1 MRGLVFSEFL
11 EFVEQVA
18 GDEMVE
24 DMLDE
29 CDLESGGAYTSV
41 GNYDHGEIVKM
52 VTFLNEA
59 TGNDVSAMVHDFGRY
74 LFGQLASSHSKIVGD
89 ETQLL
94 DFLQGI
100 ETHIHTEVRKLY
112 PDAELPM
119 FETERVNEKELIMD
133 YESSRPFADLA
144 HGMIMGASDHFKNAL
159 TVKRTDKPAN
169 GSFKTRFE
177 VSVN

>member
-11 EFVEQVA
+11 EFVENAA
-18 GDEMVE
+18 GEDMVE
-24 DMLDE
+24 DMLDACE
-29 CDLESGGAYTSV
+29 LESGGAYTSV
-41 GNYDHGEIVKM
+41 GNYDHGEIIKM

-74 LFGQLASSHSKIVGD
+74 LFGQLANSHTKIIGE

-112 PDAELPM
+112 PNAELPM
-119 FETERVNEKELIMD
+119 FETDRISENHLIMD
-133 YESSRPFADLA
+133 YESSGPFADLA
-144 HGMIMGASDHFKNAL
+144 HGMIMGASDHFKNKLEVSREDIQA
-159 TVKRTDKPAN
+159 D
-169 GSFKTRFE
+169 GMYKTRFE
-177 VSVN
+177 VSIN